1 MIQIQHNGFPLKTK
15 TLRRLVKEIAG
26 QLPLRGAVTIKIA
39 AADEVRTL
47 NKKYRGQDRV
57 TDVLSFSLDEKLPGG
72 FYAGDILIC
81 WTQAEKQARENG
93 HSLQKE
99 LLLLI
104 IHGLLH
110 LQGHDHEKDKGDM
123 LARQRQLFAAYSGEL
138 E

>member
-1 MIQIQHNGFPLKTK
+1 M
-15 TLRRLVKEIAG
+15 A
-26 QLPLRGAVTIKIA
+26 
-39 AADEVRTL
+39 
-47 NKKYRGQDRV
+47 
-57 TDVLSFSLDEKLPGG
+57 EKLPDG

-81 WTQAEKQARENG
+81 WTQAEKQARENN

-99 LLLLI
+99 LLLLM

-123 LARQRQLFAAYSGEL
+123 LAMQRQLFAAHSGEL